1 MAASVT
7 IKEANGAGPAY
18 TTVDDG
24 ANPARFCNADNNA
37 PVLATPCVIATGG
50 VGNLSYSFW
59 KHFFLDLSGSYTRI
73 NNVVFYCDGTIGW
86 ALGTAGEVRIGLRDA
101 GDNGLATTD
110 YDQSTGTTSTG
121 DDMENGASGH
131 AYYKGQGTPSADV
144 SSYVT
149 GSALTIDSANHDGA
163 AEKTKGCVMQTK
175 VDGDA
180 TRGEQTDE
188 TFTFRFDEIAL
199 LLGIGLGGLLAAGY
213 GLSHLLPL
221 MDRIAML

>member
-1 MAASVT
+1 MAATVA
-7 IKEANGAGPAY
+7 IHEATGATPDY
-18 TTVDDG
+18 DVVDDG
-24 ANPARFCNADNNA
+24 ANPARFCNADNHA

-86 ALGTAGEVRIGLRDA
+86 ALGTSGEVRIGLRDA
-101 GDNGLATTD
+101 GDNGVPTGN
-110 YDQSTGTTSTG
+110 YDQSTGSATTG
-121 DDMENGASGH
+121 DDMETGH
-131 AYYKGQGTPSADV
+131 TYYSGQGTPSADV
-144 SSYVT
+144 SSYAT

-163 AEKTKGCVMQTK
+163 AEKTKGICVQCK
-175 VDGDA
+175 IDGDA

-199 LLGIGLGGLLAAGY
+199 LIGIGLSGLLAAGY
-213 GLSHLLPL
+213 GLLYLLPL
-221 MDRIAML
+221 MNTIIAL